1 MLAVTK
7 SVHTALGRCD
17 AWQLRLDKFSFK
29 RSGDAT
35 AKTESLKTESL
46 KDVLA
51 CYKERSIGHLGHA
64 CRSRHR
70 FIEVLKCQH
79 GTRFAS
85 VELYADSRLLLHLGR
100 ASVLENVGL
109 CADRTTGLPL
119 IPGTAL
125 KGVLS
130 TWACW
135 EANQKADGSFNE
147 GAAFVQHR
155 KQFSKDVARRMFGD
169 DSQAGSEHAGDVVF
183 VGGFPATPPNLGLD
197 IVNPHHEPDGRAKTN
212 LTPNVFLCVEPG
224 NTKWHFVFYVRPGAQ
239 DAAKLLQAASDWL
252 TEALTQLGIGAKT
265 AAGYGRFR
273 KPNETDKA
281 AQAKEVEKAKANEDA
296 AAEQAKVA
304 AEKAKQQAAAQ
315 SSLISD
321 YPNPATFRNKVI
333 GNLNPGQLDRLQ
345 SEISVLQKPDNTP
358 QCQELKRLL
367 ASKDYK
373 DIRKR
378 LRDKPWFPKEWLPP
392 Q

>member
-7 SVHTALGRCD
+7 PVQTALGRCD
-17 AWQLRLDKFSFK
+17 AWQLRLDKFSFE
-29 RSGDAT
+29 RDDDAT
-35 AKTESLKTESL
+35 AKTESL

-51 CYKERSIGHLGHA
+51 CYTERSVGHLSHV
-64 CRSRHR
+64 CRSKNR
-70 FIEVLKCQH
+70 FIESLKRHH
-79 GTRFAS
+79 GTRFGI
-85 VELYADSRLLLHLGR
+85 VELFAESRLLLHLGR

-119 IPGTAL
+119 IPGTSL

-135 EANQKADGSFNE
+135 EANQKPDGSFNE
-147 GAAFVQHR
+147 GATFVQHR
-155 KQFSKDVARRMFGD
+155 RQFSKDFARRVFGD
-169 DSQAGSEHAGDVVF
+169 DSQDGSEHAGDIIF

-197 IVNPHHEPDGRAKTN
+197 IVNPHHEPDGRDKTN

-224 NTKWHFVFYVRPGAQ
+224 ITKWHFVFYVRPGAR
-239 DAAKLLQAASDWL
+239 DAAKLLQVASDWI
-252 TEALTQLGIGAKT
+252 TEALTQIGIGAKT

-273 KPNETDKA
+273 QPNETDKA
-281 AQAKEVEKAKANEDA
+281 AQAREVEKTKAAEAA

-304 AEKAKQQAAAQ
+304 AEKTKQQAAAQ
-315 SSLISD
+315 ASLMID

-333 GNLNPGQLDRLQ
+333 DKLNPGQLDRLQ
-345 SEISVLQKPDNTP
+345 PEIVALQKPENAA
-358 QCQELKRLL
+358 QCEELKKLL